1 MGIESHLPSVPR
13 MRQNMGMVF
22 QSFNLFAHLTV
33 LENLTI
39 GPIKLFGKTKD
50 AAEKKAIELLK
61 LVGLAEKADSFA
73 DELSGGQKQRIA
85 IARCLSMEDDPDMA
99 DDIGVTIVRNITK
112 NRDYLW
118 GNGKNILTMTVR
130 E

>member
-1 MGIESHLPSVPR
+1 
-13 MRQNMGMVF
+13 MGMVF